1 MESEDN
7 AIEEYSSSVSATA
20 ILPEHITD
28 REEERPSNER
38 DY

>member
-7 AIEEYSSSVSATA
+7 AIEEYSSSASATA